1 MYKFMKNNY
10 KENVSCTC
18 SEVKV
23 GTFTSLTSFGNK
35 KGFTLIELLVVISI
49 IGVLSSVVL
58 ASLSS
63 ARGKARDTA
72 IRQDVSQMVR
82 LMALNY
88 SDYESY
94 ANLQASWDYN
104 QNDCNTGFTGN
115 YATQMA
121 NMCSHIVSLNN
132 GAGIHTGVQYI
143 NGNTTINSF
152 SIMAYLP
159 YAGQWLCAG
168 SSGAISDKTTSVY
181 ATWVGPGCWSNP

>member
-1 MYKFMKNNY
+1 MKNNY

-58 ASLSS
+58 ASLNS
-63 ARGKARDTA
+63 ARGKARDVA
-72 IRQDVSQMVR
+72 IKQDISQMVR

-94 ANLQASWDYN
+94 TQLQSGWDYYS
-104 QNDCNTGFTGN
+104 TGCDDSFSGN
-115 YATQMA
+115 YASQMRS
-121 NMCSHIVSLNN
+121 MCKHVVSLNN
-132 GAGIHTGVQYI
+132 GTGIHTGVQYI
-143 NGNTTINSF
+143 NGNTVDNSF

-159 YAGQWLCAG
+159 YSGQWLCAG